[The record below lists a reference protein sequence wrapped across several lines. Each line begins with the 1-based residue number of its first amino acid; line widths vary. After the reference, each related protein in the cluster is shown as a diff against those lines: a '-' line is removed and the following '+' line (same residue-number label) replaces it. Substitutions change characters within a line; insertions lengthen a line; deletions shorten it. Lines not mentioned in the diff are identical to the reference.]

1 MPFNGK
7 SGKFNASINAVEV
20 GCGEKA
26 IKIGGENVLPFYTF
40 DAPIE
45 NAPKVGVMITDLGL
59 DNEPEGVKAYYAGC
73 STMGEIAKKEWVD
86 QQYEDG
92 RQTVMT
98 ERELKE
104 KIRQLAPDFAE
115 RG

>member
-1 MPFNGK
+1 MTVVSMPSSDPRAGV
-7 SGKFNASINAVEV
+7 AYWINQTYGLED
-20 GCGEKA
+20 GEK
-26 IKIGGENVLPFYTF
+26 
-40 DAPIE
+40 
-45 NAPKVGVMITDLGL
+45 L
-59 DNEPEGVKAYYAGC
+59 DKKSPLV
-73 STMGEIAKKEWVD
+73 IAMKEWVD

-104 KIRQLAPDFAE
+104 KIRQLVPDFAE

>member
-1 MPFNGK
+1 MK
-7 SGKFNASINAVEV
+7 Q
-20 GCGEKA
+20 
-26 IKIGGENVLPFYTF
+26 
-40 DAPIE
+40 
-45 NAPKVGVMITDLGL
+45 
-59 DNEPEGVKAYYAGC
+59 
-73 STMGEIAKKEWVD
+73 WVD

-104 KIRQLAPDFAE
+104 KICQLAPDFAE

>member
-1 MPFNGK
+1 
-7 SGKFNASINAVEV
+7 
-20 GCGEKA
+20 
-26 IKIGGENVLPFYTF
+26 
-40 DAPIE
+40 
-45 NAPKVGVMITDLGL
+45 MI
-59 DNEPEGVKAYYAGC
+59 A
-73 STMGEIAKKEWVD
+73 MKEWVD

>member
-1 MPFNGK
+1 MDSH
-7 SGKFNASINAVEV
+7 SGLAGIAYWINQTYGLED
-20 GCGEKA
+20 GEK
-26 IKIGGENVLPFYTF
+26 
-40 DAPIE
+40 
-45 NAPKVGVMITDLGL
+45 L
-59 DNEPEGVKAYYAGC
+59 DKKSPLV
-73 STMGEIAKKEWVD
+73 IAMKEWVD

-104 KIRQLAPDFAE
+104 K